1 MINRNIPILAA
12 RLFIPDTPDVRL
24 DQFTHRW
31 TEFLT
36 RDVLDQQGN
45 VVLRDDGQNK
55 YETYEQ
61 AQVIETFRT
70 VATGFGDYLSL
81 PRGDFSKVLQY
92 LGGRFIDLRPVVPL
106 GLDLEVAE
114 HVLQDPRWPDQ
125 ARMIQEWCRHG
136 QGIVKAETGAG
147 KTLVGIGAVATMG
160 LKTLILSKRRDAM
173 PQWEAEFRRHTNVDA
188 LEMQTGKTLLG
199 KLTPKH
205 QYPISFS
212 TIQAFLSPGG
222 WRRLIKLQNSFGLI
236 IADEAHELG
245 SPEFSRAMSN
255 WNPLCWLGLTATPER
270 KDQRHHIVY
279 SIVGPVV
286 STGTADQMRPT
297 VTFIETGFTAPGWI
311 YAKPYPNHFRWNK
324 LLEFL
329 SKDQD
334 RQKIILDQVEQ
345 DVDDGRLVV
354 VYAERRILIQKIA
367 KALRQD
373 GYKVAYADGSTK
385 NRQDIY
391 DAMRKRKYQVLC
403 AGKILDALVNIPEL
417 DCLHLTT
424 PVNQARQ
431 VKQIYG
437 RTRRALEGKA
447 IPVIRDYQDDG
458 GQLSGAY
465 RNRLRVCQEEGW
477 AIEHKIHKAPGAFD
491 HWVPKRA
498 PKQLSLTHV

>member
-1 MINRNIPILAA
+1 MINRQIPILAA
-12 RLFIPDTPDVRL
+12 RLFLPDTPEVRL

-31 TEFLT
+31 TEILT

-45 VVLRDDGQNK
+45 PVLRDDGENQF
-55 YETYEQ
+55 ETYEQ
-61 AQVIETFRT
+61 PQVIETFRS

-81 PRGDFSKVLQY
+81 PRGDFSKVAQY
-92 LGGRFIDLRPVVPL
+92 MRPRYVDLRPVVPL
-106 GLDLEVAE
+106 GSPLEVAE

-125 ARMIQEWCRHG
+125 ARMIREWAQHG

-147 KTLVGIGAVATMG
+147 KTLVGIGAVAAMG
-160 LKTLILSKRRDAM
+160 LATLILSKRRDAM
-173 PQWEAEFRRHTNVDA
+173 PQWEAEFRRHTNIAA
-188 LEMQTGKTLLG
+188 LEMKSGQTLIG

-205 QYPISFS
+205 QYPVSFS

-297 VTFIETGFTAPGWI
+297 VTFVPTGFKAPGWI
-311 YAKPYPNHFRWNK
+311 YAKPYPGHFRWNK

-329 SKDQD
+329 SKDVD
-334 RQKIILDQVEQ
+334 RQKLILDRVEQ
-345 DVDDGRLVV
+345 DIDDGRLVV
-354 VYAERRILIQKIA
+354 VYAERRILIQALA
-367 KALRQD
+367 KMLRQD
-373 GYKVAYADGSTK
+373 GYKVAYADGGTK
-385 NRQDIY
+385 NRQVIY

-437 RTRRALEGKA
+437 RTRRALEGKS
-447 IPVIRDYQDDG
+447 IPLIRDYEDEG
-458 GQLSGAY
+458 GQLSGAA
-465 RNRLRVCQEEGW
+465 RNRMKVCKEEGW
-477 AIEHKIHKAPGAFD
+477 VIEHLTQPRQTTFD
-491 HWVPKRA
+491 SWVPK
-498 PKQLSLTHV
+498 